1 MATVLDNIDAR
12 MTMLTVAVEALRP
25 IIDFHERLATAT
37 EPVPTVMQAV
47 AKAMAPEVVE
57 NLAKYWVAKEKRA
70 ALMEE
75 GEHL

>member
-12 MTMLTVAVEALRP
+12 MTMLTVAVKALRP

-57 NLAKYWVAKEKRA
+57 NLAKYWVAKRR
-70 ALMEE
+70 
-75 GEHL
+75 GQY